1 MAPVDSLG
9 NNCFFRFFRLV
20 AGGLIQAH
28 AVLGGDPGRGGK
40 RIGPLSLELAGICKL
55 KKIAEPRAFLFC
67 KGFGNGLSPLVC
79 LLKSV

>member
-1 MAPVDSLG
+1 
-9 NNCFFRFFRLV
+9 
-20 AGGLIQAH
+20 
-28 AVLGGDPGRGGK
+28 VLGGDPGRGGK